1 MSVANTRITPQ
12 VDNSKMV
19 DLNFTVHKS
28 ISPALIEEIAR
39 ALHSVGGFGSIE
51 IYVQDHSV
59 TQITVRN
66 IKKIKHILAEW
77 LERDASGTTFLKDRE
92 KTYWQTS
99 N

>member
-19 DLNFTVHKS
+19 DLNFTVHKN
-28 ISPALIEEIAR
+28 ISPDLIEEIAR

-66 IKKIKHILAEW
+66 IKKTKHILAEW
-77 LERDASGTTFLKDRE
+77 KVKIYSVKKPIDKLIFNDL
-92 KTYWQTS
+92 Y
-99 N
+99 